1 MSSYID
7 EFQGRFIGIMQWD
20 DCDALLQK
28 LINQPD
34 GWYLYDTLVS
44 APNQIIDASV
54 FTENVNRIKKILTDE
69 HRY

>member
-44 APNQIIDASV
+44 AP
-54 FTENVNRIKKILTDE
+54 IKLLMPVCLLRTSIVLKKF
-69 HRY
+69 

>member
-20 DCDALLQK
+20 DCDVLLQK

-34 GWYLYDTLVS
+34 GWYLYDTLT
-44 APNQIIDASV
+44 SV
-54 FTENVNRIKKILTDE
+54 
-69 HRY
+69 RY